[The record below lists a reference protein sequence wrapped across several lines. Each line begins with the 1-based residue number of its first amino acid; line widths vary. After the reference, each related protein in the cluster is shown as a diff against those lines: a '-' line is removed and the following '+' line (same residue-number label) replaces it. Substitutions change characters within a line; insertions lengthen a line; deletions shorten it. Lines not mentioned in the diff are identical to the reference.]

1 MAWSFWCLAPM
12 KAPTRGCVINAKD
25 VHFTQKISNYLGTLC
40 QLLQSSGN
48 YKDLRSSFRNWDQ
61 RLDIRTKD
69 SLSIPIYKSFRSS
82 QVLGT
87 DNYIYIYIY
96 MCVCVCVCVYIAIF
110 ILSVQFSSVAKSC
123 PTLCDPMNC
132 STPGLPVHH

>member
-1 MAWSFWCLAPM
+1 M

-25 VHFTQKISNYLGTLC
+25 AHFTKKISKYLGTLC

-48 YKDLRSSFRNWDQ
+48 YKDLRSSFGNWDQ

-69 SLSIPIYKSFRSS
+69 SLSIPIYKSFRRS

-87 DNYIYIYIY
+87 ENYIYIYIY
-96 MCVCVCVCVYIAIF
+96 NIYVCVCVCILLYVYY
-110 ILSVQFSSVAKSC
+110 QFSSVQSLSRVRLFA
-123 PTLCDPMNC
+123 
-132 STPGLPVHH
+132 TP